1 MWGKKQ
7 LKTFLVFPL
16 WTVDHNNRQ
25 LSRICHTPRRICNN
39 GVGFIVRIFLSGHIS
54 ISTVL
59 LIVEV
64 IICKKAFDKYIW
76 SFLTSILSSAGAEMN
91 QILHLVPWILYFYH
105 FKNASCHRDFW
116 RRNLFFWELNDC
128 RWAFNTSKQCRILCL
143 IFTSK
148 GWSHLC
154 IFTSVHAMW
163 PFCAVL
169 MTFKCSHHIRPILG
183 PNRCQWLLSFW
194 KQLINKIFLETVSHE
209 IGYSESHN
217 SNLSKTFFTKYLRN
231 TSSTHC
237 VFSLIV
243 CKYYWGHDFGG
254 KKTFSYNSV
263 ESISSF
269 SMVYPS
275 GPIGILPWLIMLG
288 KKVNIHL
295 KVKHTLK

>member
-1 MWGKKQ
+1 MVPYHHPEEDVSVHFHHCWCHLGSRHGVIKGMIAAPLLMAVCCSTRVTTVHTIPLCGKKGQMVLYVGKKQ

-16 WTVDHNNRQ
+16 WTVDHNSRQ

-105 FKNASCHRDFW
+105 FKNASCHHDFW

-217 SNLSKTFFTKYLRN
+217 SNLSKTFFTK
-231 TSSTHC
+231 
-237 VFSLIV
+237 
-243 CKYYWGHDFGG
+243 
-254 KKTFSYNSV
+254 
-263 ESISSF
+263 
-269 SMVYPS
+269 
-275 GPIGILPWLIMLG
+275 
-288 KKVNIHL
+288 
-295 KVKHTLK
+295 